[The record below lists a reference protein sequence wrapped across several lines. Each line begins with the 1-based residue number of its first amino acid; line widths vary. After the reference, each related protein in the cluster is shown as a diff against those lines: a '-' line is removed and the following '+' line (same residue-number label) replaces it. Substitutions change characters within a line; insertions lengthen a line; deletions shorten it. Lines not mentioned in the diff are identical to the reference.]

1 MSMIINIQ
9 SNMAAIWG
17 YPVKQKVRHISY
29 QPSIRFNETVYLSAY
44 RIAANVLLLMKRL
57 TNNARK
63 QLDTLA
69 PQFASV

>member
-29 QPSIRFNETVYLSAY
+29 QPSIRFNTPM
-44 RIAANVLLLMKRL
+44 RPF
-57 TNNARK
+57 T
-63 QLDTLA
+63 
-69 PQFASV
+69 